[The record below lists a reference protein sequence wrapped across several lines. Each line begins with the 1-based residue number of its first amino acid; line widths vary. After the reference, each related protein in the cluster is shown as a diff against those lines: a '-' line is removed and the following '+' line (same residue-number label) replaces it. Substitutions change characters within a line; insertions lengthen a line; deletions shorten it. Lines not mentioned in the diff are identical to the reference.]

1 MHALAGAASTSSLFK
16 LKRARDLKPLGAPEW
31 SKSLDSSCS
40 QDELVVESCNGCT
53 SEGSNPEDPLQ
64 EKINKIIKCPLQS
77 K

>member
-1 MHALAGAASTSSLFK
+1 MHAQALLIIHVEMTPGLDI
-16 LKRARDLKPLGAPEW
+16 RVAPEW
-31 SKSLDSSCS
+31 PESLNSSCS

-64 EKINKIIKCPLQS
+64 EKINKIIKRPLQS